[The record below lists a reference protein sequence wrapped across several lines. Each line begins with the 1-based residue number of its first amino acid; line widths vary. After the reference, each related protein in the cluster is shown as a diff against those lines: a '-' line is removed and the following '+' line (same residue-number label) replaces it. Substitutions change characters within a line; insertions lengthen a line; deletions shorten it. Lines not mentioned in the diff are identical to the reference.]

1 MAAKQTKPNTK
12 QKTDEIKV
20 NFCMLA
26 DALRLKNSYQE
37 AVSHYLNAILIN
49 RNDENSYYG
58 LGLCYK
64 ALENYAKAIKYLE
77 KATEIKPDFYEAF
90 YEVLFRLFRL
100 TLKSLTRFYNS
111 EYHTKCVMKL
121 IWRL

>member
-37 AVSHYLNAILIN
+37 AGKFAHAARCGS
-49 RNDENSYYG
+49 DEFN
-58 LGLCYK
+58 
-64 ALENYAKAIKYLE
+64 
-77 KATEIKPDFYEAF
+77 
-90 YEVLFRLFRL
+90 
-100 TLKSLTRFYNS
+100 
-111 EYHTKCVMKL
+111 
-121 IWRL
+121 